1 MPGTFRSRASPR
13 HGSALKENVA
23 YQTLG
28 AGRDRRG
35 HCTSRINE
43 RGQERRRRRPCVQAD
58 RVSEGNERGLP
69 LVDAKGGRGVV
80 ATVAASS
87 LADLP

>member
-1 MPGTFRSRASPR
+1 
-13 HGSALKENVA
+13 
-23 YQTLG
+23 
-28 AGRDRRG
+28 
-35 HCTSRINE
+35 
-43 RGQERRRRRPCVQAD
+43 VQAD